1 LNPLSG
7 KAHESLCYAG
17 AKRQNPES
25 RSQESEEKK
34 SRIKTVSA
42 YHSGFWILA
51 PEFCFTLMREINSIE
66 IKDEA
71 HVGTARRSVHR
82 FASGLGFDETALSEI
97 DIVVQEIGTNA
108 ARYAT
113 AGGWLHYTTTLGTAT
128 GIELFYWDAGPGI
141 YDLDR
146 AIRDG
151 VSTSG
156 SLGAGLGAIRRL
168 MDEFDVYSTL
178 PTTSRL
184 SHAARRTSHGTVMLT
199 RKWLKKDG
207 DETPGSEDARRYGV
221 WSRPHPGEDKNGDA
235 YFISARGRQTLLAV
249 IDGLGHGP
257 GAKQAADVAVD
268 QLDDWLGEPLDE
280 VLPALHN
287 ALRSTRGAVIGAAI
301 IDRAAG
307 RFHYSGVGNVM
318 VRVYGAPEHTSPV
331 SANGTLG
338 ARLGQLRV
346 WTYPW
351 TEGATLIMAS
361 DGVSASWDIESYP
374 GLLQRTP
381 QLLAGILMRDYGR
394 NADDA
399 TVLVAR

>member
-1 LNPLSG
+1 
-7 KAHESLCYAG
+7 
-17 AKRQNPES
+17 
-25 RSQESEEKK
+25 
-34 SRIKTVSA
+34 
-42 YHSGFWILA
+42 
-51 PEFCFTLMREINSIE
+51 M
-66 IKDEA
+66 
-71 HVGTARRSVHR
+71 GTARRAVHR
-82 FASGLGFDETALSEI
+82 FASNLDFDETALSEI

-113 AGGWLHYTTTLGTAT
+113 AGGWLHYTTPLGTTT

-168 MDEFDVYSTL
+168 MNEFDVYSTRRE
-178 PTTSRL
+178 TSRL
-184 SHAARRTSHGTVMLT
+184 SPSQRRTFHGTALLA
-199 RKWLKKDG
+199 RKWLR
-207 DETPGSEDARRYGV
+207 TGSEEVAGSDEARRFGV

-235 YFISARGRQTLLAV
+235 YFMRTRKERTLLAV

-257 GAKQAADVAVD
+257 GAKDAADVALD
-268 QLDDWLGEPLDE
+268 QLDEWMGESLDE

-287 ALRSTRGAVIGAAI
+287 ALRATRGAVIGAVI
-301 IDRAAG
+301 IDSAAE
-307 RFHYSGVGNVM
+307 RFHYSGVGNVL
-318 VRVYGAPEHTSPV
+318 VRVFNAPEHTTPI

-346 WTYPW
+346 WTFPW
-351 TEGATLIMAS
+351 AEGATLVMAS
-361 DGVSASWDIESYP
+361 DGVSASWNIESYP
-374 GLLQRTP
+374 GLLHRSP
-381 QLLAGILMRDYGR
+381 QLLAGVLMRDYGR

>member
-1 LNPLSG
+1 
-7 KAHESLCYAG
+7 
-17 AKRQNPES
+17 
-25 RSQESEEKK
+25 
-34 SRIKTVSA
+34 
-42 YHSGFWILA
+42 
-51 PEFCFTLMREINSIE
+51 MREIHSIE

-71 HVGTARRSVHR
+71 HVGTARRAVHR
-82 FASGLGFDETALSEI
+82 FASSLGFNETDLAEI

-108 ARYAT
+108 VRYAT
-113 AGGWLHYTTTLGTAT
+113 AGGWLHYMAPLGTSV

-178 PTTSRL
+178 PVTSRL
-184 SHAARRTSHGTVMLT
+184 SHTQRRTAHGTVMLT
-199 RKWLKKDG
+199 RKWLKKEG
-207 DETPGSEDARRYGV
+207 EETPASEEARRYGV
-221 WSRPHPGEDKNGDA
+221 WSRPHPGEDVNGDA
-235 YFISARGRQTLLAV
+235 YFILARGRRSLLSV
-249 IDGLGHGP
+249 IDGLGHGA
-257 GAKQAADVAVD
+257 GAKEAADVAID
-268 QLDDWLGEPLDE
+268 QLEEWTGEPLEE
-280 VLPALHN
+280 VVPALHK
-287 ALRSTRGAVIGAAI
+287 ALRATRGAVIGAAI
-301 IDRAAG
+301 IDRGEG
-307 RFHYSGVGNVM
+307 RFHFSGVGNVM
-318 VRVYGAPEHTSPV
+318 VRVYGAPEHTTPL

-338 ARLGQLRV
+338 ARLGSLRV
-346 WTYPW
+346 WSYPW
-351 TEGATLIMAS
+351 AEGATLIMAS

-381 QLLAGILMRDYGR
+381 QILAGVLMRDYGR

>member
-1 LNPLSG
+1 
-7 KAHESLCYAG
+7 
-17 AKRQNPES
+17 
-25 RSQESEEKK
+25 
-34 SRIKTVSA
+34 
-42 YHSGFWILA
+42 
-51 PEFCFTLMREINSIE
+51 MREIHSVE

-71 HVGTARRSVHR
+71 QVGTARRAVHR
-82 FASGLGFDETALSEI
+82 FASALDFNETDLAQI

-108 ARYAT
+108 ARYA
-113 AGGWLHYTTTLGTAT
+113 ASGGWLHYTTPLGAQA
-128 GIELFYWDAGPGI
+128 GVELVYWDTGPGI

-178 PTTSRL
+178 PTTARL
-184 SHAARRTSHGTVMLT
+184 SLAQQRRTSHGTVMLA
-199 RKWLKKDG
+199 RKWLSKES
-207 DETPGSEDARRYGV
+207 DETKGTREARRFGV
-221 WSRPHPGEDKNGDA
+221 WSRPHPGEEKNGDA
-235 YFISARGRQTLLAV
+235 YFIRERSKRTLLAV

-257 GAKQAADVAVD
+257 GAKEASDVAVD
-268 QLDDWLGEPLDE
+268 QLDEWMGEPLDE
-280 VLPALHN
+280 VLSAMHN
-287 ALRSTRGAVIGAAI
+287 ALRATRGAVIGAAI
-301 IDRAAG
+301 IDNGAE

-318 VRVYGAPEHTSPV
+318 VRVYGAPEHTTPV

-351 TEGATLIMAS
+351 AEGATLIMAS
-361 DGVSASWDIESYP
+361 DGLSASWDMESYP
-374 GLLQRTP
+374 GILQRTP
-381 QLLAGILMRDYGR
+381 QLLAGVLMRDYGR